1 MTKTSGRQGDITS
14 IVTVDDRLRQ
24 REHFDIRYDVFVDEQ
39 GIFTDTDEDTR
50 DSDPSTIHLIGLING
65 RTVGAVRLYPLDVG
79 CEQWQG
85 DRLAVLKAH
94 RTSRLGFELVQE
106 AVAQASANG
115 GLVMHAHIQLPN
127 VRFFEYLGW
136 HLEGPVETYAG
147 IPHQQMAINL
157 KRKSSKSA

>member
-1 MTKTSGRQGDITS
+1 LTKASGRHGDITS
-14 IVTVDDRLRQ
+14 IVTVDDRQRR

-39 GIFTDTDEDTR
+39 GIFTDTDEDIR
-50 DSDPSTIHLIGLING
+50 DSDPSTIHLIGLINR

-115 GLVMHAHIQLPN
+115 GSVMHAHIQLPN

-147 IPHQQMAINL
+147 IVHQQMAINL
-157 KRKSSKSA
+157 KRESSKSA